1 MSLMSKLL
9 STTLLLSS
17 FLFATASEDKVKHFI
32 KTKLEQ
38 TDHDIKVQKVTL
50 AETSLLK
57 GYDDWALYFLDVELT
72 VTKKGITKAAEQ
84 RFKVF
89 SDGRMISLELLDINT
104 GESLK
109 YLGYPRFKAEYYT
122 KENLIAGNENAKHKI
137 AVFSDPLCPFCT
149 RTIPKL
155 IKEATEKPDSIAL
168 YLYHTPL
175 SMHPAAATI
184 VKCIVA
190 AENKGYKDV
199 ALRTY
204 TVDAGKKIKRSAT
217 DKSGVLPT
225 FTMTETNEKRILN
238 EFNKALKMDLTIADI
253 NSAEVLNHIR
263 KDKKIQNLMLVNST
277 PTLYVDDVVDPNH
290 IRYNNIRRGN

>member
-17 FLFATASEDKVKHFI
+17 LLFATSSEDKVKTFI

-38 TDHDIKVQKVTL
+38 TDHDIKVKSVIL
-50 AETSLLK
+50 AKKSPLK
-57 GYDDWALYFLDVELT
+57 GYDDWALYFLDVKLT
-72 VTKKGITKAAEQ
+72 VTKKGITKAAQ
-84 RFKVF
+84 QTFKVF
-89 SDGRMISLELLDINT
+89 SNGKMISLELLDINT

-109 YLGYPRFKAEYYT
+109 YLGYPKFKAKYYT
-122 KENLIAGNENAKHKI
+122 DENLIAGNKNAKHKI

-155 IKEATEKPDSIAL
+155 IMEATANPDSLAL

-175 SMHPAAATI
+175 SMHPAAATL

-190 AENKGYKDV
+190 AENKGFKDV

-204 TVDAGKKIKRSAT
+204 TVDAGKKIKRLPK
-217 DKSGVLPT
+217 DKGVMPT
-225 FTMTETNEKRILN
+225 FTMGETNEKRILN
-238 EFNKALKMDLTIADI
+238 EFNNALKMNLTIADI
-253 NSAEVLNHIR
+253 NSAKVLNHIR
-263 KDKKIQNLMLVNST
+263 KDKKIQDLMLVNST

-290 IRYNNIRRGN
+290 IRYNNIRRGK